1 MKQDKLVLMLLPV
14 AFLLAAFMVVAA
26 AITA

>member
-1 MKQDKLVLMLLPV
+1 MKQDKFILMLLPI
-14 AFLLAAFMVVAA
+14 AFMLAAFMVVVA